1 MQSLIKKQYSE
12 NKGKRQKLY
21 EEIKRTTTT
30 VFDLFNTFSGSN
42 IPDSDNSLQ
51 EWSKIY
57 YSLHDLVTILEYSV
71 EIDEVKVLVFQ
82 LVKDG
87 KTDAMRSLFQSNNNT
102 MPNVEKLTNTM
113 LTFFKSLS
121 HSEYQQNLDNIKEFL
136 NLALDFE
143 ESPNLLT
150 EKIFFLSFRFLE
162 ETELLNE
169 LPVE

>member
-71 EIDEVKVLVFQ
+71 EIDEVKVLVF
-82 LVKDG
+82 
-87 KTDAMRSLFQSNNNT
+87 
-102 MPNVEKLTNTM
+102 
-113 LTFFKSLS
+113 
-121 HSEYQQNLDNIKEFL
+121 
-136 NLALDFE
+136 
-143 ESPNLLT
+143 
-150 EKIFFLSFRFLE
+150 
-162 ETELLNE
+162 
-169 LPVE
+169 